1 MTMPGPQLHSLSQL
15 HLLVTGECNYECDHC
30 FVWGCPSQ
38 GNTMT
43 AETIEHILNQAEDLD
58 SIEWIY
64 FEGGEPFLYYPLL
77 LRGVQEAKTR
87 GFKVGIVTN
96 AYWADNVTQA
106 LQKLQPFCSLV
117 DDLSISDDAYH
128 GRKQGPRQ
136 TIFARQ
142 AATQLG
148 IPVDFISISGPDK
161 TASQDSYPQPSSD
174 DSTVVFRGRAADKLA
189 SCVAPKPW
197 HQFTKCPWEDL
208 RRPQRVH
215 VDSLGNMH
223 ICQGISMGNLL
234 ERSLVE
240 IMQDYA
246 PDSHSVIGPL
256 LAGGPAELIEH
267 YGLEHDNCYA
277 DACHLCYITRQ
288 NLRPSFPDVLTPDQ
302 MYGS

>member
-1 MTMPGPQLHSLSQL
+1 MTTAGSQPHSLSQL
-15 HLLVTGECNYECDHC
+15 HLLLTGECNYECDHC
-30 FVWGCPSQ
+30 FVWGSPSQ

-43 AETIEHILNQAEDLD
+43 AETIERILDQAEELG

-77 LRGVQEAKTR
+77 LCSVQKAKMR

-96 AYWADNVTQA
+96 AYWADNAKEA
-106 LQKLQPFCSLV
+106 LQQLQPFSGLV

-136 TIFARQ
+136 TTFARQ
-142 AATQLG
+142 AAKQLD
-148 IPVDFISISGPDK
+148 IPVNFIGISGPEK
-161 TASQDSYPQPSSD
+161 TASKDDYPQLSADESA
-174 DSTVVFRGRAADKLA
+174 VVYRGRAADTLA

-197 HQFTKCPWEDL
+197 HQFTECPWEDL

-223 ICQGISMGNLL
+223 ICQGISMGNLID
-234 ERSLVE
+234 RPLVE
-240 IMQDYA
+240 IMRNYA
-246 PDSHSVIGPL
+246 PDSHPVIGPL
-256 LAGGPAELIEH
+256 LAGGPVELVKKF
-267 YGLEHDNCYA
+267 GLDHEDGYA
-277 DACHLCYITRQ
+277 DACHLCYIARRK
-288 NLRPSFPDVLTPDQ
+288 LRPSFPDVLTPGQ